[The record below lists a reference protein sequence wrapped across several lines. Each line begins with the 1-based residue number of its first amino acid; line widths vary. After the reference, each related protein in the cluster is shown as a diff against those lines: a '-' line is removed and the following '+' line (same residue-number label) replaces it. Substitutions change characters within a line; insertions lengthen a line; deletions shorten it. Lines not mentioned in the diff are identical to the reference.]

1 MLAVIGLSEKVFL
14 DHWKE
19 PSDFFSI
26 WRIASRDIHTQASE
40 KQLQPLLASF
50 GVSLVERAVMD
61 AICVR
66 RQRTIS

>member
-50 GVSLVERAVMD
+50 WREFSGTGCHGCHLR
-61 AICVR
+61 
-66 RQRTIS
+66 